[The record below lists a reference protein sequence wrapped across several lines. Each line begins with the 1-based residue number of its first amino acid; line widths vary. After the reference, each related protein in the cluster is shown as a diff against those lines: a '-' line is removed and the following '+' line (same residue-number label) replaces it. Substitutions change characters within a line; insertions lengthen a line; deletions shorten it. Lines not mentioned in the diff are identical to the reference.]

1 VKQVQVL
8 QAALLEL
15 QDLQAGAR
23 LLLSLNALAV
33 GAGGPARRRRRR
45 AGALLP
51 GARPRRRRAPA
62 GPLGQGK
69 RR

>member
-1 VKQVQVL
+1 ML

-33 GAGGPARRRRRR
+33 ADIGQALRDIDEQASCASRSISAAGRARRISACRCS
-45 AGALLP
+45 A
-51 GARPRRRRAPA
+51 PRTVPS
-62 GPLGQGK
+62 
-69 RR
+69 